1 MSRASQFAEAIREGR
16 VDRDLKAV
24 YPATHRE
31 ETPRLATLAGE
42 LGRHFDG
49 EPIHLFSAPGR
60 TELGGNHTDHNAG
73 RVLAASVSLDTVAA
87 VCARDD
93 DLVEVVSEGYE
104 GLIRVDLG
112 VLEPD
117 EREHG
122 RPQAL
127 IRGVA
132 AYLHTAGYVA
142 GGFSAVVTSRVG
154 SGSGLS
160 SSAAFEVLIAEIFP
174 VLYNGGRLPAVEL
187 ALAGRHAE
195 NRYFGKPSGLMDQIA
210 CATGGVIA
218 IDFRKED
225 EPLVERIP
233 VNFHDHGYQLFA
245 VDSGEDHADLTDD
258 YAAIVAEM
266 AAVARPLGADRLRE
280 VDYGEFRR
288 RIPELRAEAGDRAVL
303 RALHF
308 FRENER
314 VLRQS
319 RMLGDGDIE
328 GFLAEVGE
336 SGRSSWRFLQNCYSP
351 AGPRRQGI
359 AVALALSEEFLERPD
374 RFAHPPCI
382 EGATRVHGGGFA
394 GTIQTYVPLA
404 RAAEYRESM
413 AAVFGPAAV
422 TELSVRETGVCRIT
436 DSRAHQYNR

>member
-1 MSRASQFAEAIREGR
+1 MGIASQFAGDIREGR
-16 VDRDLKAV
+16 FDRGLAAV
-24 YPATHRE
+24 YPGTYRE
-31 ETPRLATLAGE
+31 ERPRLADLAGE
-42 LGRHFDG
+42 LGRRFGG
-49 EPIHLFSAPGR
+49 EHIHLFSAPGR

-87 VCARDD
+87 VAARED
-93 DLVEVVSEGYE
+93 DLVELVSEGYE
-104 GLIRVDLG
+104 DLIRVDLG
-112 VLEPD
+112 VLEPE

-122 RPQAL
+122 RPEAL

-132 AYLHTAGYVA
+132 GYLQAAGYVV

-160 SSAAFEVLIAEIFP
+160 SSAAFEVLIGEIFS
-174 VLYNGGRLPAVEL
+174 VLYNGGRLTTLEL

-195 NRYFGKPSGLMDQIA
+195 NRFFGKPSGLMDQIA
-210 CATGGVIA
+210 CAHGGVVS
-218 IDFRKED
+218 IDFRNED
-225 EPLVERIP
+225 EPQVEQIP
-233 VNFHDHGYQLFA
+233 VSFQDHGYQLFA

-258 YAAIVAEM
+258 YAAIVTEM
-266 AAVARPLGADRLRE
+266 AAVAGPLGADRLRE

-288 RIPELRAEAGDRAVL
+288 RIPELRAAAGDRAVL
-303 RALHF
+303 RAFHF
-308 FRENER
+308 FQENER

-319 RMLGDGDIE
+319 RMLTDGDLD

-351 AGPRRQGI
+351 GTPRRQGI

-374 RFAHPPCI
+374 RFAHPPRI

-394 GTIQTYVPLA
+394 GTIQTYVPIA
-404 RAAEYRESM
+404 RAGAYRETM
-413 AAVFGPAAV
+413 AAVLGPAAV
-422 TELSVRETGVCRIT
+422 TELTVRETGVCRLFDSGT
-436 DSRAHQYNR
+436 D